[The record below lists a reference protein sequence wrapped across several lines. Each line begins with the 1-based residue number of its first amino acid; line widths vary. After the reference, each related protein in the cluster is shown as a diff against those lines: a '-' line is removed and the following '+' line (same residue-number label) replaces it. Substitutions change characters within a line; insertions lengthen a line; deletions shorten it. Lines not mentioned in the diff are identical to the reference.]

1 MISRGTAARRRG
13 STASATVTAFTAA
26 LTLGACLP
34 GDHRG
39 QGGPDGPRPPTTPTT
54 AGASP
59 SGSVD
64 PPAECPASGVRI
76 RSTGGEAAMGLRA
89 LGLELVNCS
98 ERPYQLNG
106 YPVLHVFDEEREP
119 VMLRV
124 VNGAKEITSGFDQP
138 PREVTLAT
146 GERATAVVLW
156 RNLVTDSTVV
166 ATNGEFLTVAPA
178 VGQPAEEVD
187 PDGPIDLGNTGRI
200 GVSAWKKA
208 DPSTPVPTRPAPPP
222 APSAVPS
229 SVSPPDSVL

>member
-1 MISRGTAARRRG
+1 MISRNSPAWRRI
-13 STASATVTAFTAA
+13 SAVVAVPLA
-26 LTLGACLP
+26 LGACAA

-39 QGGPDGPRPPTTPTT
+39 QGGDAPPRQPTAP
-54 AGASP
+54 SP
-59 SGSVD
+59 SASVD
-64 PPAECPASGVRI
+64 APPSCPASGVRI
-76 RSTGGEAAMGLRA
+76 RSTGGDAAMGLRA
-89 LGLELVNCS
+89 LGLELVNCGD
-98 ERPYQLNG
+98 RPYQLNG
-106 YPVLHVFDEEREP
+106 YPVLHVFDEQHEP

-138 PREVTLAT
+138 PRQVTLAA

-178 VGQPAEEVD
+178 AGQPGEEVD

-208 DPSTPVPTRPAPPP
+208 DPSAPVPSRPTPPP
-222 APSAVPS
+222 VPSAVPS
-229 SVSPPDSVL
+229 SVSPPDGRL

>member
-1 MISRGTAARRRG
+1 
-13 STASATVTAFTAA
+13 
-26 LTLGACLP
+26 
-34 GDHRG
+34 
-39 QGGPDGPRPPTTPTT
+39 
-54 AGASP
+54 
-59 SGSVD
+59 
-64 PPAECPASGVRI
+64 
-76 RSTGGEAAMGLRA
+76 MGLRA
-89 LGLELVNCS
+89 LGLELVNCG

-106 YPVLHVFDEEREP
+106 YPVLHVFDEQREP
-119 VMLRV
+119 IMLRV

-178 VGQPAEEVD
+178 AGQPAEEVD

-208 DPSTPVPTRPAPPP
+208 DPSTPVPSQPAAPP

-229 SVSPPDSVL
+229 SVSPPDSRL

>member
-1 MISRGTAARRRG
+1 MIFRD
-13 STASATVTAFTAA
+13 TAA
-26 LTLGACLP
+26 LRRITATVAMTLVLGGCTL
-34 GDHRG
+34 DHRG
-39 QGGPDGPRPPTTPTT
+39 QSGDPSQPPPVSGAQADPT
-54 AGASP
+54 ASTE
-59 SGSVD
+59 
-64 PPAECPASGVRI
+64 PPAECPTSGVRI
-76 RSTGGEAAMGLRA
+76 RSTGGDAAMGLRA
-89 LGLELVNCS
+89 LGLELVNCG
-98 ERPYQLNG
+98 EHPYQLNG
-106 YPVLHVFDEEREP
+106 YPVLHVFDEAREP
-119 VMLRV
+119 IMLRV

-138 PREVTLAT
+138 PRQVILAA

-178 VGQPAEEVD
+178 AGQPADEVD

-229 SVSPPDSVL
+229 SVSPPDSRL

>member
-1 MISRGTAARRRG
+1 MTSRGTAARRRV
-13 STASATVTAFTAA
+13 STASATVMAA
-26 LTLGACLP
+26 LTLGACVP

-39 QGGPDGPRPPTTPTT
+39 QSGDPSQPPPGSR
-54 AGASP
+54 AGAGP
-59 SGSVD
+59 TANTD
-64 PPAECPASGVRI
+64 PLAECPASGVRI
-76 RSTGGEAAMGLRA
+76 RSTGGDAAMGLRA
-89 LGLELVNCS
+89 LGLELVNCGAH
-98 ERPYQLNG
+98 PYQLDG
-106 YPVLHVFDEEREP
+106 YPVLHVFDEAREP

-138 PREVTLAT
+138 PRQVTLAA

-178 VGQPAEEVD
+178 AGQPAEEVD

-229 SVSPPDSVL
+229 SVSPPDSRL